1 MAGYFNTVHGERT
14 TISHDCN
21 EVEKIRV
28 LRTQTHGPGSSAFI
42 FHETETIQSI
52 VNLFYVAVGQ
62 CMRIKNQCIPRREAG
77 GLPKTHKS
85 A

>member
-14 TISHDCN
+14 TISYDCN

-28 LRTQTHGPGSSAFI
+28 LRTQAHGPGSSAFI

-62 CMRIKNQCIPRREAG
+62 CMRIKLCIHVEKRVR
-77 GLPKTHKS
+77 LPKTHKS